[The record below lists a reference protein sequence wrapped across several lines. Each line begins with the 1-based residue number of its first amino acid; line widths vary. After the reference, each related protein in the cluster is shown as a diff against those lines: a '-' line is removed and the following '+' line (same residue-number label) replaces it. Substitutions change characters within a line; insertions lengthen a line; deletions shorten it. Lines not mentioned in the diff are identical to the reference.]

1 MKKRQISILFSVVFM
16 DMIGFGFIIPIMP
29 DIIKFFGSSQD
40 MLGIVLGI
48 YALGQFVA
56 APLVGALSDRY
67 GRKPL
72 LLLSIGGT
80 FLSLLLLGA
89 ARSMVLVIA
98 SRFLDG
104 ITGGNITVAQ
114 SYIADSTDEEDRSKG
129 FGLIGMAFGLG
140 FILGPLFG
148 GLLMSISIHA
158 PAFVAAGIAA
168 VNLIIISVVLP
179 ESHPAEKRN
188 RSRKFK
194 IIDIQ
199 AFRQVFSQDAS
210 RKFLTIILFYTMAF
224 NMFETMFSSHG
235 MLAIGLTPKA
245 RGLILAYM
253 GVLIAAMQ
261 GGLIGKLTS
270 RFKEIS
276 LLNLSNLLLIFS
288 LAGWAFVD
296 TTIGLMLI
304 IIPLSFAAALQSVLQ
319 KSLLS
324 KSVKGDNQGMVLGV
338 STSLESFTRVVA
350 PIMGGYLLSR
360 IGLWAPGVVSA
371 AILIVPLIIVTA
383 ERIGS
388 SDKGNE
394 SGLNNI

>member
-1 MKKRQISILFSVVFM
+1 MKKRQLSLLFSVVFM

-40 MLGIVLGI
+40 MLGIVLGV

-56 APLVGALSDRY
+56 APLVGSLSDKY

-80 FLSLLLLGA
+80 FLSLILLGA
-89 ARSMVLVIA
+89 ARSMVLVVV
-98 SRFLDG
+98 SRLLDG

-114 SYIADSTDEEDRSKG
+114 SYIADSTSDEDRSKG

-148 GLLMSISIHA
+148 GLLMDVSIHA

-168 VNLIIISVVLP
+168 VNLLIISLVLP
-179 ESHPAEKRN
+179 ESHPKEKRN
-188 RSRKFK
+188 KVRKIR
-194 IIDIQ
+194 IIDIK
-199 AFRQVFSQDAS
+199 AFSQVFAQQDS
-210 RKFLTIILFYTMAF
+210 RKFLSIIFFYTMAF

-235 MLAIGLTPKA
+235 MLAIGLTA
-245 RGLILAYM
+245 QSRGFILAYM

-270 RFKEIS
+270 RFKELS
-276 LLNLSNLLLIFS
+276 LLNLSNFILVFS
-288 LAGWAFVD
+288 LTGWAFVK
-296 TTIGLMLI
+296 TTTQLVII
-304 IIPLSFAAALQSVLQ
+304 IIPISFAAAIQSVIQ

-324 KSVKGDNQGMVLGV
+324 KSVDGDNQGMVLGV
-338 STSLESFTRVVA
+338 STSLESFTRIVA
-350 PIMGGYLLSR
+350 PVLGGFLLSR
-360 IGLWAPGVVSA
+360 VGLWAPGVVSSL
-371 AILIVPLIIVTA
+371 ILIIPLVLISR
-383 ERIGS
+383 ERIGLS
-388 SDKGNE
+388 VDIKAEEAS
-394 SGLNNI
+394 

>member
-1 MKKRQISILFSVVFM
+1 MKKRQLSLLFSVVFM

-40 MLGIVLGI
+40 MLGIVLGV

-56 APLVGALSDRY
+56 APLVGSLSDKY

-80 FLSLLLLGA
+80 FLSLILLGA
-89 ARSMVLVIA
+89 ARSMVLVVV
-98 SRFLDG
+98 SRLLDG

-114 SYIADSTDEEDRSKG
+114 SYIADSTSDEDRSKG

-148 GLLMSISIHA
+148 GLLMNVSIHA

-168 VNLIIISVVLP
+168 VNLLIISLVLP
-179 ESHPAEKRN
+179 ESHPKEKRN
-188 RSRKFK
+188 KVRKIR
-194 IIDIQ
+194 IIDIK
-199 AFRQVFSQDAS
+199 AFSQVFAQQDS
-210 RKFLTIILFYTMAF
+210 RKFLSIIFFYTMAF

-235 MLAIGLTPKA
+235 MLAIGLTA
-245 RGLILAYM
+245 QSRGFILAYM

-270 RFKEIS
+270 RFKELS
-276 LLNLSNLLLIFS
+276 LLNLSNFILVFS
-288 LAGWAFVD
+288 LAGWAFVK
-296 TTIGLMLI
+296 TTTQLVII
-304 IIPLSFAAALQSVLQ
+304 IIPISFAAAIQSVIQ

-324 KSVKGDNQGMVLGV
+324 KSVDGDNQGMVLGV
-338 STSLESFTRVVA
+338 STSLESFTRIVA
-350 PIMGGYLLSR
+350 PVLGGFLLSR
-360 IGLWAPGVVSA
+360 VGLWAPGVVSSL
-371 AILIVPLIIVTA
+371 ILIIPLVLISR
-383 ERIGS
+383 ERIGLS
-388 SDKGNE
+388 VDIKAEEAS
-394 SGLNNI
+394 